1 MNAWEYMG
9 GNSNCRVPQ
18 FKPME
23 DIRGNYQTLSIA
35 REEHRSCED
44 LRKWNRSNGA
54 KTRTNLSESDECPS
68 CALRGKIFEAGRR
81 TREPFVLIPPRRGR
95 PTFVHK
101 PTICTQ
107 LCSCLAGA
115 GGPDKPM
122 SLNNHARLGYASA
135 A

>member
-44 LRKWNRSNGA
+44 LRKRNRSNGA

-81 TREPFVLIPPRRGR
+81 TPRSFCADPAAPGPAYICTRAYNLYTIVFLPRRGWR
-95 PTFVHK
+95 SGQTDES
-101 PTICTQ
+101 Q
-107 LCSCLAGA
+107 
-115 GGPDKPM
+115 
-122 SLNNHARLGYASA
+122 
-135 A
+135 